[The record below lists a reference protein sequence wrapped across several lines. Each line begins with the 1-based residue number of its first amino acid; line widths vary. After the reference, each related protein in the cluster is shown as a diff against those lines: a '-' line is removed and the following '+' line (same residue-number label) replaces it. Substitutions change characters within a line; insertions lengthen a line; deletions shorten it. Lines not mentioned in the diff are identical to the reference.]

1 MDQPTQNHPASEDKS
16 RSLSSIIGCGCAIVV
31 ALFLVAIVATTLL
44 TYRAGKQMKEVAGDP
59 QRAAAAV
66 REVLPYEEL
75 PDGYHPVGVL
85 SVPWVMDI
93 AFLGGPAEP
102 TEGESLSQGFVFV
115 RIRDWFGRGER
126 SRQVLESGEGDDAP
140 IAQQQIR
147 FEPEETLGRGE
158 IASGGATVAWV
169 ARRGKVEMNVSDVI
183 GEAEDGEPDRLL
195 GQDRSRDGTRE
206 RGAEDVPAGAGQGP
220 QRGILTVLSIDCG
233 EKGWQ
238 RMGIWFEQDPA
249 PDTPAGQADLAGT
262 PADPEAIGRHLGHF
276 RLCGRSRSSG

>member
-1 MDQPTQNHPASEDKS
+1 MNQPLEQHATGEEAVVEDKS
-16 RSLSSIIGCGCAIVV
+16 RSLSSVIGCGCAVVV
-31 ALFLVAIVATTLL
+31 ALFLLAIVASTLL
-44 TYRAGKQMKEVAGDP
+44 TYRAGQRMKEVAADP

-66 REVLPYEEL
+66 AEVLPYEEL

-93 AFLGGPAEP
+93 AFLGGPGVPA
-102 TEGESLSQGFVFV
+102 EGESLSQGFVFV

-126 SRQVLESGEGDDAP
+126 SREVLESGEGDDAP

-158 IASGGATVAWV
+158 LESGGATVGWV

-183 GEAEDGEPDRLL
+183 GDEDG
-195 GQDRSRDGTRE
+195 DGAGPRG
-206 RGAEDVPAGAGQGP
+206 RGAVEVRTGDEGP

-233 EKGWQ
+233 EEGWQ
-238 RMGIWFEQDPA
+238 RMGIWFERDPA
-249 PDTPAGQADLAGT
+249 PDTPPEQADLTGT
-262 PADPEAIGRHLGHF
+262 PADPDAIARHLGHF
-276 RLCGRSRSSG
+276 RLCG